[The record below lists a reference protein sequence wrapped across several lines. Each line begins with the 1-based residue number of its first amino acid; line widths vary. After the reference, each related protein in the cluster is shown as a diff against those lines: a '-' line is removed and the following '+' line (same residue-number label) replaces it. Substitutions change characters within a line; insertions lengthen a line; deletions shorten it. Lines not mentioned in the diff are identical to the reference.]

1 VAIDQASFDLV
12 KAAPVWPGSMLDGK
26 AGAGDDK
33 FKAIH
38 PETCGELQLSH
49 GDRIGLGSRGYELIR
64 I

>member
-33 FKAIH
+33 FKALH
-38 PETCGELQLSH
+38 PNCLPELQLSH
-49 GDRIGLGSRGYELIR
+49 GERIGLGSRGYELVR
-64 I
+64 L